1 MKSHPILRKAQYLPL
16 GVLGL
21 YPIILAL
28 LTIPWVQKQY
38 VPFLVSLW
46 SSLSGCSV

>member
-16 GVLGL
+16 GVLAL

-38 VPFLVSLW
+38 VLSLYPP
-46 SSLSGCSV
+46 LFDCSM